1 MRRKNVKS
9 APPSTNGGMSSRTMY
24 RSRTSNLTA
33 LLYHSGVYRPSE
45 HLLMAVRIL
54 VLLAGVGDAAL
65 GASGVPDR
73 LDRFRELAL
82 TRQSRAETGAEPT
95 ADAYREMYALL
106 DEEIVESLA
115 SGGPFASP
123 GFLQDRLDAF
133 GDAWGGAMLGVV
145 GVDRLVVG
153 AFQLAD
159 APGVSTVRVYGR
171 LRGEAALL
179 ATIHREG
186 QPVVY
191 PATPAPGGAPQ
202 FVTAWEGAPT
212 GRGARALRLELA
224 RQVGDSVSVVWSTAE
239 LFPDGLS
246 ARSYSVRPT
255 EIRVRYELR
264 YPGWTPG
271 CEVQTEAEDFFRLV
285 PETGVF
291 TRAGRTYHRAWHR
304 ELRAAVARLLEALG
318 RGDPAAG
325 GKTFSV
331 VIPPPNV
338 TAALH
343 WGHALNNTL
352 QDVLVRMKRM
362 DGFNTLWLPGTDHA
376 SIAVHVILDR
386 QLAAEGK
393 TRQDI
398 GREAFLERAW
408 RWKEETGGTII
419 RQLKRLGASCDWSRE
434 RFTMDSGLSRA
445 VREAFVR
452 LWEEGL
458 IYRDDYIV
466 NWCPRCQTVLSDLEV
481 EREED
486 RKSVV

>member
-1 MRRKNVKS
+1 
-9 APPSTNGGMSSRTMY
+9 MY

-271 CEVQTEAEDFFRLV
+271 CEVQTEAEDLFRLV

-304 ELRAAVARLLEALG
+304 ELRATVARLFEALG
-318 RGDPAAG
+318 NGDAA
-325 GKTFSV
+325 TL
-331 VIPPPNV
+331 
-338 TAALH
+338 AALVPDP
-343 WGHALNNTL
+343 GLRRRLPATL
-352 QDVLVRMKRM
+352 RAEPACDAPADGPIPRTVSVAASEERTPWELVFRRAA
-362 DGFNTLWLPGTDHA
+362 DG
-376 SIAVHVILDR
+376 
-386 QLAAEGK
+386 
-393 TRQDI
+393 
-398 GREAFLERAW
+398 W
-408 RWKEETGGTII
+408 R
-419 RQLKRLGASCDWSRE
+419 
-434 RFTMDSGLSRA
+434 LSRA
-445 VREAFVR
+445 M
-452 LWEEGL
+452 
-458 IYRDDYIV
+458 
-466 NWCPRCQTVLSDLEV
+466 QV
-481 EREED
+481 EP
-486 RKSVV
+486 